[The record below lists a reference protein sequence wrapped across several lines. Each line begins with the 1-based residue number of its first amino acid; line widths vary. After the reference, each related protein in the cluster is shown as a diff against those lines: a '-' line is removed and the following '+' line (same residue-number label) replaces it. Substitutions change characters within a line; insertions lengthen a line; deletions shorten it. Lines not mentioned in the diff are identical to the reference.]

1 MATASAQA
9 VAVVRILILRVSI
22 YDGGGTPEVTKAS
35 YTILVLLPPHD
46 AADGWSSHDL
56 EIVQAVARAPHVQI
70 QVKTAE
76 NSVEGGNSSG
86 IKSSH
91 LILKVRGE

>member
-9 VAVVRILILRVSI
+9 VAVVRILILKVSI
-22 YDGGGTPEVTKAS
+22 YDGGGTPEVTEAS

-56 EIVQAVARAPHVQI
+56 EIVQAVARVSSA
-70 QVKTAE
+70 
-76 NSVEGGNSSG
+76 SV
-86 IKSSH
+86 
-91 LILKVRGE
+91 VD